1 MAADNFLL
9 NLSGT
14 ISGFVGSHTVNVS
27 LLVGQSG
34 ATFIPI
40 RVTDDGTILVSGVN

>member
-1 MAADNFLL
+1 MGADNIFL

-14 ISGFVGSHTVNVS
+14 IGGFVGSQTVNIS

-40 RVTDDGTILVSGVN
+40 RVLNDGTVLTSGA

>member
-1 MAADNFLL
+1 MAGDNYFL

-14 ISGFVGSHTVNVS
+14 VGGFIGSTLVNIS

-40 RVTDDGTILVSGVN
+40 RVLNDGTVLTSGA